1 MIWAVKC
8 LWLLFFS
15 FILYIYFVVRIGKLI
30 VPVACGQLLLRLF
43 IDTVAHDSRVGVSAI
58 EFIQAN
64 GFYLFLRVAY
74 GS

>member
-1 MIWAVKC
+1 M
-8 LWLLFFS
+8 
-15 FILYIYFVVRIGKLI
+15 VRIGKLI